1 MLFIF
6 KNACSQLE
14 NIFEGDIS
22 KSDKNFILNHLSTFH
37 TYYIRPIDEQATQ
50 TMPSVAF

>member
-14 NIFEGDIS
+14 KIFEGDIS
-22 KSDKNFILNHLSTFH
+22 KYDKTLILNHLSTFYLLKP
-37 TYYIRPIDEQATQ
+37 TYR
-50 TMPSVAF
+50 